1 MGRMVVGV
9 TRFAVNSMKKT
20 VSTFSSTHANIQNL
34 VPKNIYHKN
43 LIKNS
48 RIVHTRNLNE
58 RSISDVNCT
67 FKVLPYDCK
76 SCKFSTSPF
85 FRSFNEPSQPMQGK
99 EAEVCCWNCKAHL
112 TSSEVLHL
120 STPLTCSECNV
131 LRRIPQNI
139 TYFELFGIPRIF
151 KTDLKK
157 LAQKY
162 KSMQRILHPDR

>member
-1 MGRMVVGV
+1 MVVGV
-9 TRFAVNSMKKT
+9 TSFAFNSMKKS
-20 VSTFSSTHANIQNL
+20 VCTFSSTYTNIQNL
-34 VPKNIYHKN
+34 VPTNIYHKN
-43 LIKNS
+43 LTKNS
-48 RIVHTRNLNE
+48 SLNHNRSFNE
-58 RSISDVNCT
+58 RSISDVNYT

-76 SCKFSTSPF
+76 SCKFSTSPLF
-85 FRSFNEPSQPMQGK
+85 ESFNEPSQPMQGK
-99 EAEVCCWNCKAHL
+99 EVEVRCWNCKAHL

-139 TYFELFGIPRIF
+139 TYFELFGIQMIF
-151 KTDLKK
+151 KMDLKK

>member
-1 MGRMVVGV
+1 MVVGV
-9 TRFAVNSMKKT
+9 TSCAVNSMKKI
-20 VSTFSSTHANIQNL
+20 VSTISSTHTNIQNL
-34 VPKNIYHKN
+34 VPKSIYHKN
-43 LIKNS
+43 LTKSS
-48 RIVHTRNLNE
+48 RLVHTRSFNE
-58 RSISDVNCT
+58 RSISDVNYT

-99 EAEVCCWNCKAHL
+99 ESEVLCWNCKTHL
-112 TSSEVLHL
+112 TSSEDLHL

-139 TYFELFGIPRIF
+139 TYFELFGIPMIF
-151 KTDLKK
+151 KMDLKK